1 MVWDLRNARAPERIL
16 TGHEKGVLSL
26 SWCKQDPDL
35 LLSCG
40 KDNRVL
46 GWNPQTSEI
55 IGEVCTT
62 VSTKRKRPLI
72 SRQLPSAD
80 NWAFQVDWCPRNPDL
95 FAAAFFD
102 GTIGIHSAHTTNES
116 TEQAPVPPQLEGA
129 DIFNAPGFSHNG
141 RTTLSLKQPPKWLR
155 RPASSSFAYGG
166 KLATI
171 SNLPSAQG
179 KNQSSV
185 VHIRN
190 VVSEPSVV
198 ERANKLRS
206 AVDDGSLH
214 TFAENKVEEV
224 ESHGRETSASWK
236 ALLSLFQAN
245 SRDELVTLLG
255 FSKTEIATRVA
266 EAVAKLKKQAEA
278 SRIPQEED
286 IVDIK
291 LHEPVVSFVEP
302 SRDSD
307 DEEGEVEDDDTLDAA
322 GSGVEGPPSE
332 VSASVASDAT
342 SAMRMV
348 DSESTTTAPSL
359 FGEDNIGT
367 PQTDAGADFFTT
379 MGLTNNSDDARIR
392 VPHTNYGIDSSV
404 AATIGSRPSSVASD
418 TLKDNTFR
426 IYPSDES
433 ETDRLVT
440 KAVVLGD
447 FESAV
452 SLCLSTERYADAIL
466 LAVKGG
472 PELLQKTQ
480 KAYFERRTT
489 TLPYL
494 RLFQSI
500 VTNDLSDIVQNADLQ
515 EWQEIF
521 VVLCS
526 FATPDEFASLT
537 EQLGERL
544 EFQSH
549 LLKASNVDDA
559 FTKALKL
566 RKNAT
571 LTYLAAGKLERLV
584 NIWVEELAEDEKH
597 LTEDETWNGTRYAT
611 HAGAL
616 QTFIEKVT
624 VFRTAV
630 KYVDEDL
637 KACTGSDSEAKSY
650 KLSALYDRY
659 FEYADLL
666 ASQGLVEE
674 AVGFLKLT
682 PADYHGIPGSNL
694 DYKLGRERLTV
705 ASGIAPTPKP
715 APAPVIASTSYGPT
729 KTAISQGYSYPQY
742 TQPEQPTQQI
752 QNFPPPNHS
761 QPSNAYDLYAS
772 PNVAGQSNARQPPP
786 NLYQP
791 PAPPQYQSIQQQYA
805 PVQQMQAGLSLGSN
819 PQLTNALPPPPPLRS
834 QFSGPS
840 NGAPLPPPPKRKDV
854 GGWNDAPE
862 VQDKRPSS
870 RNVNKPAPIV
880 APFPNSVGSPG
891 PTPGPSPYISQSQ
904 GPSHPPLLRPGS
916 VSSRPPPPPQNRIQS
931 PLQPGP
937 GPYGPP
943 PVSHGLPP
951 PQRMTSPPQGPILRQ
966 TSSQFASHVAPRQN
980 LGPTP
985 PPPGPYGRGTPPSPG
1000 PYGPPHIQQGSPAHL
1015 PPQSSRPGLPPHQPG
1030 PPKPLQPPPQGPSR
1044 FGPSP
1049 AGINPPPP
1057 QPGAQKKPTLPKYR
1071 EFGFQLV

>member
-1 MVWDLRNARAPERIL
+1 M
-16 TGHEKGVLSL
+16 
-26 SWCKQDPDL
+26 
-35 LLSCG
+35 
-40 KDNRVL
+40 
-46 GWNPQTSEI
+46 
-55 IGEVCTT
+55 
-62 VSTKRKRPLI
+62 
-72 SRQLPSAD
+72 
-80 NWAFQVDWCPRNPDL
+80 

-102 GTIGIHSAHTTNES
+102 GTIGIHSAHATNES
-116 TEQAPVPPQLEGA
+116 AEDTPTAPQPEGA
-129 DIFNAPGFSHNG
+129 DLFNAPGFSRNG
-141 RTTLSLKQPPKWLR
+141 RASLSLKHPPMWLR
-155 RPASSSFAYGG
+155 RPASSSFGYGG
-166 KLATI
+166 KLTTI

-185 VHIRN
+185 VHVRK
-190 VVSEPSVV
+190 VVSESLVV
-198 ERANKLRS
+198 ERANKLHS
-206 AVDDGSLH
+206 AIDDGSLH
-214 TFAENKVEEV
+214 TFAEKKIEEV
-224 ESHGRETSASWK
+224 ESHGGETSTSWK

-286 IVDIK
+286 LTDIK

-307 DEEGEVEDDDTLDAA
+307 NEEGETEDDDTLDAA
-322 GSGVEGPPSE
+322 GSGLEGPPSE
-332 VSASVASDAT
+332 VSASAASDAT
-342 SAMRMV
+342 SAMRLV
-348 DSESTTTAPSL
+348 DSESTTTAPSS

-379 MGLTNNSDDARIR
+379 MGLTNLSNESHIQ

-404 AATIGSRPSSVASD
+404 AATVGSRPSSVASD
-418 TLKDNTFR
+418 TLKNNTFR

-440 KAVVLGD
+440 RAVVLGD

-489 TLPYL
+489 ALPYL

-526 FATPDEFASLT
+526 FASPDEFASLT

-549 LLKASNVDDA
+549 LLTASDVNDA
-559 FTKALKL
+559 SRKALKV

-611 HAGAL
+611 HASAL

-637 KACTGSDSEAKSY
+637 KSGTGLDSEAKSY

-666 ASQGLVEE
+666 ASQGLVNE

-682 PADYHGIPGSNL
+682 PVDYHGIPGSHL

-705 ASGIAPTPKP
+705 ASGAAPAPKP
-715 APAPVIASTSYGPT
+715 APPPVVASTSYGPT
-729 KTAISQGYSYPQY
+729 KTTSSQGYPYSQY
-742 TQPEQPTQQI
+742 TQSEQPTQPVQSFRPPTNP
-752 QNFPPPNHS
+752 QPPN
-761 QPSNAYDLYAS
+761 PYDPYANSNA
-772 PNVAGQSNARQPPP
+772 VGQNNARQPPP

-791 PAPPQYQSIQQQYA
+791 PAPPQYQQHPYT
-805 PVQQMQAGLSLGSN
+805 PVQPMQASLSLGST
-819 PQLTNALPPPPPLRS
+819 PQLTN
-834 QFSGPS
+834 
-840 NGAPLPPPPKRKDV
+840 APLPPPPLRGQFSAPPNDTPLPPPRRKEV
-854 GGWNDAPE
+854 GGWNDAPL

-870 RNVNKPAPIV
+870 RNVNKLAPIV
-880 APFPNSVGSPG
+880 APFPNSAGTPG
-891 PTPGPSPYISQSQ
+891 PTSYISQGQ
-904 GPSHPPLLRPGS
+904 NPSLPPPPRPSS
-916 VSSRPPPPPQNRIQS
+916 VNSRPPPPPQNRLQS

-951 PQRMTSPPQGPILRQ
+951 PQQMTSPPQGPIIRQ
-966 TSSQFASHVAPRQN
+966 TSSQFVPPQVTSHRN
-980 LGPTP
+980 LGHTP
-985 PPPGPYGRGTPPSPG
+985 PPPGPPPPGPYHRGTPPPG
-1000 PYGPPHIQQGSPAHL
+1000 SYGPPPTQQGPPTHL
-1015 PPQSSRPGLPPHQPG
+1015 LPQLNRPGPPPHQTGHPQ
-1030 PPKPLQPPPQGPSR
+1030 PLQPPPQG
-1044 FGPSP
+1044 SP
-1049 AGINPPPP
+1049 RSGPPPSVVDP
-1057 QPGAQKKPTLPKYR
+1057 PPLPRAQKGPAPPKYR
-1071 EFGFQLV
+1071 ESRFWFVRPLFKSSS

>member
-1 MVWDLRNARAPERIL
+1 MESSDLRDHRGGAHCDYNKREWSIIL
-16 TGHEKGVLSL
+16 L
-26 SWCKQDPDL
+26 
-35 LLSCG
+35 
-40 KDNRVL
+40 
-46 GWNPQTSEI
+46 
-55 IGEVCTT
+55 
-62 VSTKRKRPLI
+62 
-72 SRQLPSAD
+72 QLPSAD

-102 GTIGIHSAHTTNES
+102 GTIGIHSAHTTNEPAEETS
-116 TEQAPVPPQLEGA
+116 AVSQPDGA
-129 DIFNAPGFSHNG
+129 DIFDAPRPSRNG
-141 RTTLSLKQPPKWLR
+141 RSTLSLKQAPKWLR
-155 RPASSSFAYGG
+155 RPASSSFGYGG

-185 VHIRN
+185 VHIRK
-190 VVSEPSVV
+190 VVSEPLVV
-198 ERANKLRS
+198 ERATKLHS
-206 AVDDGSLH
+206 AIDDGSLH
-214 TFAENKVEEV
+214 TFAEKEV
-224 ESHGRETSASWK
+224 ERLESRGGEVSASWK

-266 EAVAKLKKQAEA
+266 KAVANLKKQAEA

-286 IVDIK
+286 LTDIK

-302 SRDSD
+302 SRESD
-307 DEEGEVEDDDTLDAA
+307 NEEEDEVEDDDTLDAA
-322 GSGVEGPPSE
+322 GSGMEGPPSE

-342 SAMRMV
+342 SAMRMA

-359 FGEDNIGT
+359 FGEDPIGT
-367 PQTDAGADFFTT
+367 PQTDAGAEFFTT
-379 MGLTNNSDDARIR
+379 MGLTNLSNDAHIQ

-418 TLKDNTFR
+418 TLKHNTFR
-426 IYPSDES
+426 IYPNDES

-440 KAVVLGD
+440 KALVLGD

-480 KAYFERRTT
+480 KAYFERRTA

-526 FATPDEFASLT
+526 FAAPDEFASLT

-549 LLKASNVDDA
+549 LLKASDVGDHSI
-559 FTKALKL
+559 KALKL

-584 NIWVEELAEDEKH
+584 NIWVEELAEDEQR
-597 LTEDETWNGTRYAT
+597 LTEDETWGGSRYAT
-611 HAGAL
+611 HASAL

-637 KACTGSDSEAKSY
+637 KAGAGADSEAKAY

-666 ASQGLVEE
+666 VSQGLVKE
-674 AVGFLKLT
+674 AVNFLKIT
-682 PADYHGIPGSNL
+682 PVDYHGSPGSIL
-694 DYKLGRERLTV
+694 DYKLGRERLTI
-705 ASGIAPTPKP
+705 ASGTAPAPKP
-715 APAPVIASTSYGPT
+715 APGPTSTSYGPA
-729 KTAISQGYSYPQY
+729 KTATSQGYSYPQY
-742 TQPEQPTQQI
+742 TQPVQPLQPV
-752 QNFPPPNHS
+752 PPFQPPVHS
-761 QPSNAYDLYAS
+761 QPTHPYDPYTS
-772 PNVAGQSNARQPPP
+772 SSVVSQSNTRSAPR

-791 PAPPQYQSIQQQYA
+791 PAPHQYQPTQQQYA
-805 PVQQMQAGLSLGSN
+805 PVQSMQASLSLGST
-819 PQLTNALPPPPPLRS
+819 PQLSNAPLPPPPRG
-834 QFSGPS
+834 QFPGAS
-840 NGAPLPPPPKRKDV
+840 NDAPLPPPPKRKDI
-854 GGWNDAPE
+854 GGWNDAPA

-880 APFPNSVGSPG
+880 APFPSSMGSPG
-891 PTPGPSPYISQSQ
+891 PTPGPSPYINQ
-904 GPSHPPLLRPGS
+904 GQTPSLPPPPRPGS
-916 VSSRPPPPPQNRIQS
+916 VNSRPPPPQNRMQS
-931 PLQPGP
+931 PLQSGP

-943 PVSHGLPP
+943 PVSHGMPP
-951 PQRMTSPPQGPILRQ
+951 PQRITSPPQGPIIRQ
-966 TSSQFASHVAPRQN
+966 TSSQFASPQVAPHQH

-985 PPPGPYGRGTPPSPG
+985 PPPGPPPPGPYSRGTPPPG
-1000 PYGPPHIQQGSPAHL
+1000 PYGPPLTQQGPPTHL
-1015 PPQSSRPGLPPHQPG
+1015 PPLPNRSGPPPHQTG
-1030 PPKPLQPPPQGPSR
+1030 PLQPLQPPPQGPPR
-1044 FGPSP
+1044 YGPPP
-1049 AGINPPPP
+1049 AENVPPP
-1057 QPGAQKKPTLPKYR
+1057 QPRMQKGPPPPKYR
-1071 EFGFQLV
+1071 KR

>member
-1 MVWDLRNARAPERIL
+1 M
-16 TGHEKGVLSL
+16 
-26 SWCKQDPDL
+26 
-35 LLSCG
+35 
-40 KDNRVL
+40 
-46 GWNPQTSEI
+46 
-55 IGEVCTT
+55 
-62 VSTKRKRPLI
+62 
-72 SRQLPSAD
+72 
-80 NWAFQVDWCPRNPDL
+80 
-95 FAAAFFD
+95 
-102 GTIGIHSAHTTNES
+102 
-116 TEQAPVPPQLEGA
+116 
-129 DIFNAPGFSHNG
+129 
-141 RTTLSLKQPPKWLR
+141 
-155 RPASSSFAYGG
+155 
-166 KLATI
+166 
-171 SNLPSAQG
+171 
-179 KNQSSV
+179 
-185 VHIRN
+185 HIRK
-190 VVSEPSVV
+190 VVSESSVV
-198 ERANKLRS
+198 ERANKLHS
-206 AVDDGSLH
+206 AIDDESLH
-214 TFAENKVEEV
+214 TFAEKKAEEV
-224 ESHGRETSASWK
+224 ESHGRETTASWK

-266 EAVAKLKKQAEA
+266 EAVANLKKQTEA

-286 IVDIK
+286 LSDIK

-307 DEEGEVEDDDTLDAA
+307 NEEDDEIEDDDTLDAS

-342 SAMRMV
+342 SAMRLV

-359 FGEDNIGT
+359 FGEDNVGT

-379 MGLTNNSDDARIR
+379 MGLTNLSDDAHIR

-404 AATIGSRPSSVASD
+404 AATVGSRPSSAASD
-418 TLKDNTFR
+418 TLKNHTFR

-489 TLPYL
+489 ALPYL

-549 LLKASNVDDA
+549 LLKTSDVHDAS
-559 FTKALKL
+559 TKALKL

-611 HAGAL
+611 HASAL

-630 KYVDEDL
+630 KYADEDL
-637 KACTGSDSEAKSY
+637 KASTGSDSEAKSY

-666 ASQGLVEE
+666 ASQGLVKE
-674 AVGFLKLT
+674 AIGFLNLT
-682 PADYHGIPGSNL
+682 PVDYHGIPGSNL

-715 APAPVIASTSYGPT
+715 APAPAVTSTSYGPT
-729 KTAISQGYSYPQY
+729 RTTASQGYSYPQY
-742 TQPEQPTQQI
+742 TQPEQPTQPI
-752 QNFPPPNHS
+752 HFRPPT
-761 QPSNAYDLYAS
+761 QPQPPSAYDPYANPS
-772 PNVAGQSNARQPPP
+772 VVSQSNARQPPP
-786 NLYQP
+786 NVYQP
-791 PAPPQYQSIQQQYA
+791 PVPPQYQQPQQQYQQPQQQYQPNQQQYQSTQQQYQSTPQQYQPTQQQYA
-805 PVQQMQAGLSLGSN
+805 PVQPMQPSLSLGST
-819 PQLTNALPPPPPLRS
+819 PHVTSAPLPPPLRS
-834 QFSGPS
+834 QSSGAS
-840 NGAPLPPPPKRKDV
+840 TDAPLPPPPKRKDP
-854 GGWNDAPE
+854 GGWNDAPV

-870 RNVNKPAPIV
+870 RNVNNKPAPIV
-880 APFPNSVGSPG
+880 APFPNSNAVGSPG
-891 PTPGPSPYISQSQ
+891 PTPGPSPYISQGQS
-904 GPSHPPLLRPGS
+904 PSIHPPPRPGS
-916 VSSRPPPPPQNRIQS
+916 VNSRPPPPPQNRMQS

-937 GPYGPP
+937 GPGLYGPP

-951 PQRMTSPPQGPILRQ
+951 PQRMTSPPRGPILRQ
-966 TSSQFASHVAPRQN
+966 PSNQFAPPQVAPHQR

-985 PPPGPYGRGTPPSPG
+985 PPPGPPPPGPYNRATPPPPG
-1000 PYGPPHIQQGSPAHL
+1000 PYGPSPTQQGPPIHL
-1015 PPQSSRPGLPPHQPG
+1015 PPPSNRPGPPPHQPG
-1030 PPKPLQPPPQGPSR
+1030 PPPSQPPPQGPPRS
-1044 FGPSP
+1044 GPPP
-1049 AGINPPPP
+1049 AGNPPP
-1057 QPGAQKKPTLPKYR
+1057 QPRVHKGPPPPKYR
-1071 EFGFQLV
+1071 KSKLMSPLSPEADLNSSSWRPKSHPRTFTTCI